1 MKRLIDHYLHA
12 WKHSSERMPLLIRG
26 ARQVG
31 KTYAVRELGKTFDS
45 FVEINFEVS
54 KSAGALFEKDLF
66 PEALIQALSLY
77 TGAQIVPG
85 KTLLFI
91 DEIQRVPRALTALR
105 YFHEMMPNLHVIA
118 AGSLVDFAVEQ
129 VGLPVGRIQPVYM
142 YPLSFLEFLAA
153 LKESL
158 VIKEIITHE
167 VDKPLIEPV
176 HEKILG
182 LVGQYL
188 ALGGMPK
195 IVQCWVNTKN
205 ALSCSHLHASLID
218 TYRQDFGEYGKER
231 QLKYLEELF
240 ERAPY
245 QLGKKFKFSE
255 IGEYRKRELEPA
267 LQLLETAGVLR
278 KVISTAAQGIP
289 LGAQAD
295 PNDFK
300 ILFLDVGLTQS
311 ILNYDLTQWFLN
323 PEAEFVNKRFL
334 VESFVGQELLAY
346 ADPYRKQTLFYWHR
360 ETRTSQAEV
369 DYVIQE
375 RDRVVPIEVKSSLG
389 TRLKSLHSFLESH
402 EAADYGIRFSAH
414 NYSRFENIHSYP
426 LYAVAKIGAQ
436 SSAVRDS
443 IEALVRS

>member
-1 MKRLIDHYLHA
+1 MKRLIDHYLLS
-12 WKHSSERMPLLIRG
+12 WKNNSERMPLLLRG

-31 KTYAVRELGKTFDS
+31 KTFAVRELGKAFDS

-54 KSAGALFEKDLF
+54 ASAGALFERDLF
-66 PEALIQALSLY
+66 PEALIQVLSLY
-77 TGAQIVPG
+77 TGQRIIPG

-105 YFHEMMPNLHVIA
+105 YFYEMMPNLHVIA
-118 AGSLVDFAVEQ
+118 AGSFVDFAVEQ

-142 YPLSFLEFLAA
+142 YPLSFIEFLAA
-153 LKESL
+153 MKEFL
-158 VIKEIITHE
+158 IIKEIITHE
-167 VDKPLIEPV
+167 VDQPLIEPV
-176 HEKILG
+176 HDKILE
-182 LVGQYL
+182 LVAQYL

-195 IVQCWVNTKN
+195 IVKCWVSTKN
-205 ALSCSHLHASLID
+205 ALKCSHLHASLID

-240 ERAPY
+240 EKAPF
-245 QLGKKFKFSE
+245 QLGKKFKFSA

-267 LQLLETAGVLR
+267 LQLIEMAGVLR
-278 KVISTAAQGIP
+278 RVMYTAAQGIP

-311 ILNYDLTQWFLN
+311 ILNYDLTQRFLN
-323 PEAEFVNKRFL
+323 PLAEFVNKGSL

-346 ADPYRKQTLFYWHR
+346 ADPYKRQTLFYWRR

-375 RDRVVPIEVKSSLG
+375 RDKVVPIEVKSG
-389 TRLKSLHSFLESH
+389 TTLKSLHSFLESH
-402 EAADYGIRFSAH
+402 DAADHGVRFSAH
-414 NYSRFENIHSYP
+414 NYSRFETIHSYP
-426 LYAVAKIGAQ
+426 LYAIAKIAAQ
-436 SSAVRDS
+436 SSDVRDA
-443 IEALVRS
+443 IEALVPK